1 MQKSRQSVMDVI
13 FTLALFC
20 TFFATAIG
28 VVIIGVGVY
37 KNTVVAMQSNFGTGT
52 AIAYVTEKA
61 RQADTAGGVEIRT
74 VENETAIVFKSET
87 EGIEFETT
95 IFFKDGYIRELI
107 ALAGADIP
115 LSAAQPIVALK
126 SFEVEKLED
135 NLYKIEVTG
144 TDDAKEQAIFALTST
159 C

>member
-1 MQKSRQSVMDVI
+1 
-13 FTLALFC
+13 
-20 TFFATAIG
+20 
-28 VVIIGVGVY
+28 
-37 KNTVVAMQSNFGTGT
+37 
-52 AIAYVTEKA
+52 
-61 RQADTAGGVEIRT
+61 
-74 VENETAIVFKSET
+74 
-87 EGIEFETT
+87 
-95 IFFKDGYIRELI
+95 FFKDGYIRELI